1 MALIEGKTAQNIAD
15 LTVFEDGRIK
25 WGFARSGTDHCAI
38 TIVKSAMKHHSV
50 RSAEYRVS
58 ALFVTG
64 RAPSWWGPVHTKAIN
79 DAMGKMR
86 WELERAAARSTRGN
100 IIDVGAGRSKGSV
113 PDISSK

>member
-1 MALIEGKTAQNIAD
+1 MALIEGKTAQRIAD
-15 LTVFEDGRIK
+15 MTVFENGQIK
-25 WGFARSGTDHCAI
+25 WGFSRSGTDHCAV

-64 RAPSWWGPVHTKAIN
+64 MPPSWWGPIHVKAVN

-86 WELERAAARSTRGN
+86 WELERAATASTKGN
-100 IIDVGAGRSKGSV
+100 IIDVSSDRSKGSV
-113 PDISSK
+113 PELSSK